1 MLSSATE
8 IMMVILG
15 VVCVVS
21 KTILDCVLESNI
33 STSSISPCEL
43 GKACTQ
49 LARVLSPYFSPVA
62 QHMTYCPHGQDK
74 MSDQSIS
81 RRGGDLF
88 VWFLAH
94 SSGVELL
101 IVSGD

>member
-1 MLSSATE
+1 MV
-8 IMMVILG
+8 VILS

-21 KTILDCVLESNI
+21 KTILGCVLA
-33 STSSISPCEL
+33 SSISTCLSVPVHSLSEL

-62 QHMTYCPHGQDK
+62 QHMTYSPHGQDK

-94 SSGVELL
+94 SSGVESLM
-101 IVSGD
+101 VAGA